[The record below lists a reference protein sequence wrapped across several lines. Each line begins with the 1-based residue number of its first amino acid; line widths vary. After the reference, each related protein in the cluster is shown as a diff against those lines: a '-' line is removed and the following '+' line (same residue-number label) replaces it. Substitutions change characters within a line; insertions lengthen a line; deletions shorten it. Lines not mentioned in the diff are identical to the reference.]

1 MSQLTEFKCP
11 LCGTPLAS
19 DECYHANGD
28 LEERMEETYDEQTR
42 NDRLEY
48 ERRLSQFEEKR
59 VTEVETLRECFG
71 EQTLR

>member
-1 MSQLTEFKCP
+1 
-11 LCGTPLAS
+11 
-19 DECYHANGD
+19 
-28 LEERMEETYDEQTR
+28 MEETYDEQTR